1 MNIKFD
7 PETGLVPAIV
17 QHYGT
22 GQVLML
28 GYMNRTALEQTL
40 QTGLVTFY
48 SRSRKELWIKGAT
61 SGHFLKLIAIDT
73 DCDADSL
80 LIQAQPAGPTCHTG
94 QNSCFST
101 ISEKGFLHQLE
112 YIIRDRIENNETSSY
127 TAALFQ
133 KGINKIAQKVG
144 EEATE
149 LVIEAKDNN
158 RELFCDEAADLLY
171 HLLLLLRYKEVSLT
185 DIEHILYQRHITA
198 T

>member
-28 GYMNRTALEQTL
+28 GYMNRAALDQTL

-48 SRSRKELWIKGAT
+48 SRSRQEIWAKGAT
-61 SGHFLKLIAIDT
+61 SGHFLKLISIDT

-80 LIQAQPAGPTCHTG
+80 LIQVQPTGPTCHTG
-94 QNSCFST
+94 QYSCFAT
-101 ISEKGFLHQLE
+101 RPEKGFLHELE
-112 YIIRDRIENNETSSY
+112 YIIRDRVHNNDTNSY

-158 RELFCDEAADLLY
+158 RNLFCNEAADLLY

-185 DIEHILYQRHITA
+185 DIEHILFQRHITA
-198 T
+198 G